1 MMGRRSR
8 FEMYVDILT
17 EIKRGTCLPTQ
28 IMYGANMS
36 WNPLQKTLE
45 KLVAKGFIEEQPI
58 YGNKISKRIY
68 TLTERGDNVLNY
80 LETVNEILD
89 PETTDITI

>member
-1 MMGRRSR
+1 
-8 FEMYVDILT
+8 MYVDVLT
-17 EIKRGTCLPTQ
+17 EIKSGTGLPTQ
-28 IMYGANMS
+28 IMYGTNMS
-36 WNPLQKTLE
+36 WNPLKNTLG

-80 LETVNEILD
+80 LKTVNKILD
-89 PETTDITI
+89 PETTDIPI